1 MLIMDLFYN
10 AFLFV
15 GSKQHK
21 EQLIYRDG
29 GTKRTKEN
37 LKKKN
42 HQKTLTWLDIAT
54 KVSNRFSLF
63 VTWKLAIALSYV
75 SHYVHVYILN

>member
-29 GTKRTKEN
+29 GDKEN
-37 LKKKN
+37 KRKLKKKN
-42 HQKTLTWLDIAT
+42 PPENPDLAGY
-54 KVSNRFSLF
+54 SNKS
-63 VTWKLAIALSYV
+63 KQPI
-75 SHYVHVYILN
+75 